1 MTTNVGKLDRT
12 LRAALGV
19 VLLFLAFFSGM
30 ALFDAALFKYGAA
43 LIGLIMLATATL
55 KMCPVYTLLGL
66 KTCKDC

>member
-1 MTTNVGKLDRT
+1 MATNVGKLDRT

-19 VLLFLAFFSGM
+19 VLLFLAFFSGLT
-30 ALFDAALFKYGAA
+30 LFDAALFKYGAA

-55 KMCPVYTLLGL
+55 KICPIYTLLGL

>member
-30 ALFDAALFKYGAA
+30 ALLDAALFKYGAA